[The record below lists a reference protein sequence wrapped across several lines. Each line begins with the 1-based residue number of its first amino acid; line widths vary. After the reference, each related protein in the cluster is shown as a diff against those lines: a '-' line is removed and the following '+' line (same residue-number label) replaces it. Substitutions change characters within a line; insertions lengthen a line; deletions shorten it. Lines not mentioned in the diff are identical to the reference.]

1 MFNLVGKRYL
11 FLIISLIVIVPG
23 TLSLIFRGLNLGI
36 DFTQGTN
43 IELRPRA
50 AITTTEINTLLK
62 PLNLQSLQI
71 VPGSNTSLPGNQNIW
86 VRLNTRI
93 DTNVQDAITKAL
105 QGKYNTANSTL
116 SVTLDD
122 LLLNPMSGTG
132 KATTV
137 TVVTVT
143 KFAT

>member
-50 AITTTEINTLLK
+50 ALTTTQINALIK
-62 PLNLQSLQI
+62 PLNLQSLQVI
-71 VPGSNTSLPGNQNIW
+71 PGSNTGLPGNQNVW

-93 DTNVQDAITKAL
+93 DTNVENTIKQVL
-105 QGKYNTANSTL
+105 QGKYNTAS
-116 SVTLDD
+116 
-122 LLLNPMSGTG
+122 
-132 KATTV
+132 
-137 TVVTVT
+137 
-143 KFAT
+143 

>member
-43 IELRPRA
+43 VELRPRTA
-50 AITTTEINTLLK
+50 LTTQQISALVK

-71 VPGSNTSLPGNQNIW
+71 IPGNNSSVPGT
-86 VRLNTRI
+86 
-93 DTNVQDAITKAL
+93 ITIREMIR
-105 QGKYNTANSTL
+105 NR
-116 SVTLDD
+116 
-122 LLLNPMSGTG
+122 
-132 KATTV
+132 
-137 TVVTVT
+137 
-143 KFAT
+143 